1 MPVTGDGLI
10 IISRRLKAEAMCVKR
25 LQRKTQI
32 RLNPPYLIFSPSIAP
47 NALTLVPF
55 EPNIHLVVQKLK
67 MIPCHIWPSLIR
79 FDLKVHQKRQKS
91 LWYDKE

>member
-32 RLNPPYLIFSPSIAP
+32 RLNPPYLIFSLSIAP

-55 EPNIHLVVQKLK
+55 EPNIQ
-67 MIPCHIWPSLIR
+67 PSSDCPKAKNDTVPYLARSDTI
-79 FDLKVHQKRQKS
+79 
-91 LWYDKE
+91 